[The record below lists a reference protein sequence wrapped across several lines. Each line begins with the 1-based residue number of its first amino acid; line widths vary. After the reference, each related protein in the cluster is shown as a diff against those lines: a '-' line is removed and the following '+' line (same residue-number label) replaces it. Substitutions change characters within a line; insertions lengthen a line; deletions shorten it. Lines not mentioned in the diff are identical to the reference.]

1 MNLRVGLAP
10 DGPSPP
16 LNPMSEN
23 NAQAPNRFLLG
34 LCLAALAWTVV
45 VLQAGG
51 FTTSINAGMA
61 FLDWPLSNGSVNPPG
76 WLQELDKFA
85 EHSHRLAATGLGIL
99 AIVIAV
105 AHRLLEARRPVRLA
119 AYAIL
124 ALVVAQGGLGGL
136 RVLLDQQNTGTDHN
150 LGGVGFGI
158 FHALNAQV
166 TVALLACLAV
176 THTRLWERAGAEP
189 ASPLLRRLGAA
200 SVILLLLVMLAAAV
214 MRQNRVTLWVTGDID
229 LDGLFIPAA
238 GDGWV
243 WTVNLLH
250 RSGALVAA
258 VSLTLFAN
266 WLARSD
272 WLPRSWGGST
282 PPPPSWGNGFAIAIP
297 LLLATQVF
305 LGVIALT
312 LPSNP
317 HPKTIHVIVAAAL
330 LSTTSV
336 AALLCR
342 RAGSGTR

>member
-1 MNLRVGLAP
+1 MSMPP
-10 DGPSPP
+10 DKTPDR
-16 LNPMSEN
+16 L
-23 NAQAPNRFLLG
+23 LLG
-34 LCLAALAWTVV
+34 LCLGALAWTVV

-61 FLDWPLSNGSVNPPG
+61 FLDWPLSNGSVNPQG
-76 WLQELDKFA
+76 WLTESDKFA
-85 EHSHRLAATGLGIL
+85 EHSHRLAAGGLGVL
-99 AIVIAV
+99 AIAIAI
-105 AHRLLEARRPVRLA
+105 AHRLRETRRGVRLA
-119 AYAIL
+119 AYGVL

-136 RVLLDQQNTGTDHN
+136 RVLLDQQNTNTDHN
-150 LGGVGFGI
+150 LGGIGFGI

-176 THTRLWERAGAEP
+176 THTRLWERAAAEP
-189 ASPLLRRLGAA
+189 ASPLLRRLGAT

-229 LDGLFIPAA
+229 IDGLFIPAA
-238 GDGWV
+238 GEGWV
-243 WTVNLLH
+243 WTINLLH

-258 VSLTLFAN
+258 ISLTLFAN

-272 WLPRSWGGST
+272 WLPRSWGGPT
-282 PPPPSWGNGFAIAIP
+282 PPPPSWGNAFSIAIA
-297 LLLATQVF
+297 LLLTTQVF

-317 HPKTIHVIVAAAL
+317 HPKTLHVIVAAAL

-342 RAGSGTR
+342 RTGPGIR